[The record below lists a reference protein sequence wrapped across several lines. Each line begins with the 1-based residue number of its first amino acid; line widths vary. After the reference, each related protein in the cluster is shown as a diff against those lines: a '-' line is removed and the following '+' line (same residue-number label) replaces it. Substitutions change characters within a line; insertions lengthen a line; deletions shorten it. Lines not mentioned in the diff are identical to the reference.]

1 MFSRSIE
8 FIRISTWFDAALNS
22 LAAIG
27 LTEVRDP
34 NRLDV
39 SNLPRPDL
47 LARLLTEISSVWRQQ
62 RGELTHRVAA
72 VLEIDSPEALVSF
85 AAVNDIDVVF
95 ENRPVASLST
105 EELPAV
111 MLTND
116 GMGRMLVARRG
127 RSFVAHH
134 AGKSYLID
142 KDALAAE

>member
-1 MFSRSIE
+1 MLSRSTDLT
-8 FIRISTWFDAALNS
+8 RVSARFDAALES

-27 LTEVRDP
+27 LTETRDP

-39 SNLPRPDL
+39 SNLPRPDM

-62 RGELTHRVAA
+62 RGELTHCAA
-72 VLEIDSPEALVSF
+72 EIQEIDSPEALVSF

-95 ENRPVASLST
+95 ENRLVASLST
-105 EELPAV
+105 EDLPAV

-127 RSFVAHH
+127 RSFDRRRARRDRLYQRRHRV
-134 AGKSYLID
+134 
-142 KDALAAE
+142 